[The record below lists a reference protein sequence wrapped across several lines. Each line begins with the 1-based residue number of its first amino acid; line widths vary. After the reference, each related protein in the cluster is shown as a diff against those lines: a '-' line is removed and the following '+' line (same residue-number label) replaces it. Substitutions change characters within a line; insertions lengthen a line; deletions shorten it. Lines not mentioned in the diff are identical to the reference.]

1 MMSKEEEEGKE
12 DSPRMMGLSSENSSV
27 VDFDD
32 LVLSDVHLGKDAA
45 LVSKGAEHVYSV
57 G

>member
-1 MMSKEEEEGKE
+1 MINAEGEEKVGLPE
-12 DSPRMMGLSSENSSV
+12 MGLSSENSS

-45 LVSKGAEHVYSV
+45 PVSKCKR
-57 G
+57 